1 MTTRVELICHA
12 ATAATRHTA
21 FPGDE
26 PLPVTGTAGPL
37 PRVHI
42 ALSGPELRCRQT
54 AAMLGL
60 EPEIDERL
68 RECDYGSWR
77 GRTLAELTDAEPDAV
92 QAWLTDPA
100 AALHGGESIVDLI
113 TRVGA
118 WLGELPDTRQR
129 IAAVTHPSVIRAVL
143 VHVLRAVPESFWRID
158 IAPLSRTSLVA
169 GRGGWTLTGLG
180 KLEDRPHLP
189 NV

>member
-37 PRVHI
+37 PRIHR

-54 AAMLGL
+54 AEMLGL

-68 RECDYGSWR
+68 RECDYGTWR
-77 GRTLAELTDAEPDAV
+77 GRTLEELTGAEPDAV
-92 QAWLTDPA
+92 QVWLSDPTA
-100 AALHGGESIVDLI
+100 APHGGESIMDLV
-113 TRVGA
+113 TRAGA
-118 WLGELPDTRQR
+118 WLDELPSVHQR
-129 IAAVTHPSVIRAVL
+129 VAVVTHPSVIKAVL
-143 VHVLRAVPESFWRID
+143 VHAIRATPESFWRID
-158 IAPLSRTSLVA
+158 IAPLSRTSLAA
-169 GRGGWTLTGLG
+169 GPSTWTLTGLG
-180 KLEDRPHLP
+180 KL
-189 NV
+189 